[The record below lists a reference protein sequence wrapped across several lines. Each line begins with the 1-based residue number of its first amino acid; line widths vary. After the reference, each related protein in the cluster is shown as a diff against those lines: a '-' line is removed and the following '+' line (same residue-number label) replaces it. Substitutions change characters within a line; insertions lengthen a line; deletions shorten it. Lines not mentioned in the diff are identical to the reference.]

1 MFGMRRREFVTL
13 LAGAAAAPSMLWP
26 RAVGAQPML
35 VIGFLHP
42 TSPDAFP
49 DRLRAFRQG
58 LKQSGYVEGENVT
71 IAYRFAENQIDRL
84 PAMAGELVTSR
95 VAVITAANSP
105 PALAAKAATT
115 TIPIVFITPEDPVGL
130 GLVTSLAK
138 PGGNL
143 TGINLLS
150 GELAAKRLELLREL
164 VPRAARVAVLLNP
177 ANPSATETT
186 LRDVEAAARAM
197 GLQIR
202 VLKATTS
209 HEIDAAFA
217 TLAREQSD
225 TLFVGGDPFFTSRR
239 VQLAVLA
246 AHYSIPSTSGTREVA
261 EAGGLMSYGANIPDG
276 WRQAGAYVGR
286 ILNGAKPADL
296 PVVQSTKFELVI
308 NAQTAKTLGIAVPP
322 SLLAVRVY
330 IAARRGG
337 DGAFDALAAGRG
349 RAAAGDRISQQR
361 IAGGLCAALSR
372 VSPGPE
378 YGRICRGPQRGD

>member
-138 PGGNL
+138 P
-143 TGINLLS
+143 
-150 GELAAKRLELLREL
+150 
-164 VPRAARVAVLLNP
+164 
-177 ANPSATETT
+177 
-186 LRDVEAAARAM
+186 
-197 GLQIR
+197 
-202 VLKATTS
+202 
-209 HEIDAAFA
+209 
-217 TLAREQSD
+217 
-225 TLFVGGDPFFTSRR
+225 
-239 VQLAVLA
+239 
-246 AHYSIPSTSGTREVA
+246 
-261 EAGGLMSYGANIPDG
+261 
-276 WRQAGAYVGR
+276 
-286 ILNGAKPADL
+286 ADL

-322 SLLAVRVY
+322 SLLAVADEV
-330 IAARRGG
+330 I
-337 DGAFDALAAGRG
+337 
-349 RAAAGDRISQQR
+349 
-361 IAGGLCAALSR
+361 
-372 VSPGPE
+372 E
-378 YGRICRGPQRGD
+378 